1 MGSQGVLAGQAAL
14 VTGGGGGIGGA
25 SAAWLARDGASV
37 MIMGRTEKTLAATK
51 ERIKEFAGPDATV
64 EYFVG
69 DALEAGELS
78 EALAAAASLSERLA
92 IAVSVVGGG
101 NMKPLLMF
109 DDAEALEEMRKNIVS
124 AFMVIRHATPLMA
137 DKGGSIVC
145 ISSDAA
151 KIAWPFLTMYNTSK
165 SGVEGLVR
173 GAAMELSPLRIRVN
187 AVRPGLVET
196 DTTRNGLFKNEA
208 VMQQFLVEKP
218 LGRTGR
224 SRRHRRRR
232 PLPGRTGIVMGDR
245 AEHRYRGRGRD
256 GPGPLPRIPRPQP
269 LRRRGHRRRPRR
281 SNPLLRG
288 PRVSRRARWG
298 GEDPGPRTGRSTRP
312 MIRRHR

>member
-1 MGSQGVLAGQAAL
+1 
-14 VTGGGGGIGGA
+14 
-25 SAAWLARDGASV
+25 

-218 LGRTGR
+218 LGRTGVPDDIAAGVRYLAGPESSWVTGQSIGIEGGAEMVRAPYLESLVR
-224 SRRHRRRR
+224 SRF
-232 PLPGRTGIVMGDR
+232 GDE
-245 AEHRYRGRGRD
+245 AIDAALAG
-256 GPGPLPRIPRPQP
+256 RIP
-269 LRRRGHRRRPRR
+269 
-281 SNPLLRG
+281 S
-288 PRVSRRARWG
+288 
-298 GEDPGPRTGRSTRP
+298 
-312 MIRRHR
+312 